1 MTEKKLVSQFQK
13 KKLVKKHSF
22 KKTIR
27 FMTEKKKKFGR
38 LKKFGLWPK
47 KKTRFT
53 EANFELV
60 RWWAPAPQ
68 DHSWFA
74 ALVVFCHDTEQRCT
88 SLAS

>member
-1 MTEKKLVSQFQK
+1 MTEKKK
-13 KKLVKKHSF
+13 IRSF
-22 KKTIR
+22 KKIR
-27 FMTEKKKKFGR
+27 FMTE
-38 LKKFGLWPK
+38 